1 MFDRFGITAAS
12 AAYSYCVSVLKK
24 SECRKARVLH
34 EELKGL
40 EAAHHGKLNM
50 RKKGEKY
57 FFWEYSHGR
66 QRGITKDIDKI
77 YSMARRDYL
86 WLYLSDSREDNFE
99 EWREGLDKLLH
110 SFATAGLEL
119 SRITLTEKQ
128 YNWALHPQSS
138 KPDRRDGLRY
148 KTANGVLVRSKSEQ
162 FIGNMLEAYGIPYRY
177 EPELRIGN
185 RIFHPDFVIMTVDG
199 QKIILEHFGRMD
211 LKEYAA
217 AAIDRLMAYS
227 FHGLALQ
234 RDVFVSFEPNVR
246 SREDFMPILYS
257 ILAA

>member
-1 MFDRFGITAAS
+1 MFDSFDVTAAS
-12 AAYSYCVSVLKK
+12 AAFEYCVSVLQQL
-24 SECRKARVLH
+24 ENRKLGVLH
-34 EELKGL
+34 EELKSL
-40 EAAHHGKLNM
+40 ENAHFGKLNL
-50 RKKGEKY
+50 RKKGERY

-66 QRGITKDIDKI
+66 QHGITRDENRI

-86 WLYLSDSREDNFE
+86 RLYLSDLRKDNFE

-128 YNWALHPQSS
+128 YNWACHPQSR
-138 KPDRRDGLRY
+138 KPDRKDALRY
-148 KTANGVLVRSKSEQ
+148 KTTNGVLVRSKSEQ
-162 FIGNMLEAYGIPYRY
+162 FIGNLLESFGIPYRY

-199 QKIILEHFGRMD
+199 RKIILEHFGRMD
-211 LKEYAA
+211 LKEYASA
-217 AAIDRLMAYS
+217 TIDRLMAYS

-234 RDVFVSFEPNVR
+234 RDVFISFEPDVR
-246 SREDFMPILYS
+246 SREAFLPILYS
-257 ILAA
+257 LLTA